1 MSYLNIYQSVST
13 KKSVQLIDIPSQI
26 ESPQQIVFI
35 DSNVDDYESLANG
48 VLPEIKVVIL
58 DSSSDGFGQITRVI
72 QKYPHISSIHIVS
85 HGAPGCLYLGNS
97 LLNVNNIDD
106 YYSQKLEG
114 WSVTNL
120 FLYGCSVAA
129 GDTGVKLLERIREI
143 TGANIAA
150 SARPTGNV
158 ALGGDWEL
166 EVVRGEL
173 EVDVPFTQETQ
184 QQWDYVLSQPTPFD
198 DRPAVFQIKEGVIKE
213 FNPLTR
219 KFTEIA
225 NTNAITV
232 NANINAA
239 GFDKVNKYIYGFENF
254 ENPPASGQ
262 TEHKLVAIGKDNI
275 VHYVK
280 RDGKF
285 TLDSSD
291 PDIYKLSP
299 PTESKILAGDVDDK
313 QHLWVIN
320 TPDNSAL
327 PPAEN
332 VKLYKIYLD
341 KPGDTTKTGEVKFDF
356 SDLNTEDVPED
367 IVYVQNEKRF
377 YGINEQ
383 AELVYKIDVSD
394 AKLINQSGGTTIK
407 PDRSSRLRRRDNNFS
422 IEKEGYEAAWS
433 GSEGGLYISNSKQ
446 VYHVVNFPPDE
457 PDSKNVKVE
466 ELVENTEGQSEKK
479 TDGIS
484 TSHLKSVF
492 HIPLMDLNGT
502 QDSQNIIEDVN
513 YATTFK
519 ENSSAANIVDGL
531 AIKDYINNTQNNLDN
546 VDGNVN
552 GTGLTRD
559 RDRLIQATI
568 TLTNT
573 FDGDDLVIGT
583 LPASINQ
590 SKTGSVGRPTVVT
603 LTPVDTTA
611 SVEDFRDAITAIKF
625 ENTSEDPNTQNRIIE
640 FELTDE
646 DGNSSKEIFVTGSN
660 DVHTTT
666 ITVEAVN
673 DAPVLDDT
681 KNAVGSTA
689 GIELTVDEDS
699 TATGEVGSLV
709 TEIVDQNVTD
719 VDTGAVK
726 GIAITAIDETN
737 GTWYYSTDGGT
748 SWTEVGAV
756 SESDALLLAADAN
769 TRLVFQPNTNYNG
782 TISDAITFR
791 AWDQTSGTAGEKV
804 DVTSNGGTTAFSS
817 ATDTANVIVN
827 PINDAPV
834 LDDTKN
840 AVGSTA
846 GIELTVDEDSTATG
860 EVGSLVIRLLQNRN

>member
-1 MSYLNIYQSVST
+1 MSYFKIYQSVST

-48 VLPEIKVVIL
+48 VLPGIKVVIL

-72 QKYPHISSIHIVS
+72 QKYPQISSIHIVS

-143 TGANIAA
+143 TGASIAA

-184 QQWDYVLSQPTPFD
+184 QQWDYVLSQPIPFD

-213 FNPLTR
+213 FNPLTT

-239 GFDKVNKYIYGFENF
+239 GFDKVNKYIYGFENSD
-254 ENPPASGQ
+254 SG
-262 TEHKLVAIGKDNI
+262 TDHKLVAIGKDNI

-280 RDGKF
+280 TDGGF
-285 TLDSSD
+285 TLNSSA

-299 PTESKILAGDVDDK
+299 PTPSKILAGDVDDE

-320 TPDNSAL
+320 TPDDINL
-327 PPAEN
+327 PPADN
-332 VKLYKIYLD
+332 VKLYKIYLAQ
-341 KPGDTTKTGEVKFDF
+341 PGDTTKTGEVKFDF
-356 SDLNTEDVPED
+356 SALNTRDVPED

-377 YGINEQ
+377 YGIDTRLAQ
-383 AELVYKIDVSD
+383 LIYDIDVSD
-394 AKLINQSGGTTIK
+394 AELITESGGTTVR
-407 PDRSSRLRRRDNNFS
+407 PDRSATLRRRDNNNL
-422 IEKEGYEAAWS
+422 IEEGVSYEAAWS
-433 GSEGGLYISNSKQ
+433 GSEGGLYISNSQ
-446 VYHVVNFPPDE
+446 RVYHVVNFPQGLVDTTE
-457 PDSKNVKVE
+457 LKVE
-466 ELVENTEGQSEKK
+466 ELVENTEGQSLKG

-492 HIPLMDLNGT
+492 MIPLMDLNGT

-513 YATTFK
+513 YATTFI
-519 ENSSAANIVDGL
+519 EDSLAAKIVDNL
-531 AIKDYINNTQNNLDN
+531 AIKDYINNTQNNPEN
-546 VDGNVN
+546 RN

-559 RDRLIQATI
+559 RDRLTKATI

-590 SKTGSVGRPTVVT
+590 SKTGGVGMATIVT
-603 LTPVDTTA
+603 LTPVGTTA

-625 ENTSEDPNTQNRIIE
+625 ENTSENPETQDRIIE

-646 DGNSSKEIFVTGSN
+646 DGNSSREIFVTGSN

-673 DAPVLDDT
+673 DPPSFGQLDNTPAFHIAGNPVILDS
-681 KNAVGSTA
+681 NATITDAELDSRDNYNGATLRLERNGGASTDDIFSS
-689 GIELTVDEDS
+689 G
-699 TATGEVGSLV
+699 
-709 TEIVDQNVTD
+709 
-719 VDTGAVK
+719 DTGVLA
-726 GIAITAIDETN
+726 AL
-737 GTWYYSTDGGT
+737 TDGGT
-748 SWTEVGAV
+748 LTVNGINIGTV
-756 SESDALLLAADAN
+756 TTNTGGILLLTFNNNA
-769 TRLVFQPNTNYNG
+769 TKSLVDKALQNIAY
-782 TISDAITFR
+782 
-791 AWDQTSGTAGEKV
+791 
-804 DVTSNGGTTAFSS
+804 SNGGNTPGTITIDYTINDKNTGDTDQGTGGEKTGTGTIVVKINELPVAVN
-817 ATDTANVIVN
+817 DTASTN
-827 PINDAPV
+827 
-834 LDDTKN
+834 KGQ
-840 AVGSTA
+840 AVTFSIT
-846 GIELTVDEDSTATG
+846 
-860 EVGSLVIRLLQNRN
+860 